1 MTIAMKTPATRKRL
15 VCTAL
20 LLLAA
25 AQTAHAQSIYKC
37 TKAGQVEY
45 TDHPCTSGKGELI
58 HQASDSEIIAQYL
71 DLDQDA
77 LAKNYAD
84 SHHLEALYKDLLE
97 ARQQKMEARALQQA
111 DEAKQRDEAARQQ
124 ALVNE
129 AAYRGWLQGQNDA
142 LRQQQNDQY
151 LDQDQPVY
159 GYAPVYWGAVP
170 PYWNHGHDH
179 GHGTHPPPP
188 RPVPHAPPAGARGK
202 Y

>member
-1 MTIAMKTPATRKRL
+1 MKTPATRKRL

-58 HQASDSEIIAQYL
+58 
-71 DLDQDA
+71 
-77 LAKNYAD
+77 
-84 SHHLEALYKDLLE
+84 HHLEALYKDLLE